1 MDAYPNFSL
10 DGKWIAFSSER
21 HGGPRLLDIYKM
33 RADGSE
39 VSRLTNGLGAE
50 LLKPVWSPD
59 GKQILFYSNL
69 HKIYQLDSDGK
80 DLKMVAEDAG
90 VPAWFDPKFPASFAV
105 SPVSKL

>member
-69 HKIYQLDSDGK
+69 HKIYQMDSDGK

-90 VPAWFDPKFPASFAV
+90 VPAWFDPKFARILCG
-105 SPVSKL
+105 SPVSTL

>member
-1 MDAYPNFSL
+1 
-10 DGKWIAFSSER
+10 
-21 HGGPRLLDIYKM
+21 M

-69 HKIYQLDSDGK
+69 HKIYQIDSDGK